1 MTISTTIISKSYS
14 GDGSTH
20 SFAYNFPIF
29 AEADLTVIIRSSA
42 GTETVKTKDTHF
54 IVTGAGVSSGGTVL
68 FKYNTGT
75 SSDAHYSSTDYRPAS
90 GETVVIRSELSN
102 TQSMN
107 LVANDPFPAETLET
121 NMDKIV
127 RMVQQHDEELGRSI
141 KLSRTNTI
149 TSSEF
154 TENAATRASKTLG
167 FDSSGDLATVAD
179 YLPAGGDAALFKFA
193 TSTTDSDPG
202 SGVIRL
208 NHATIASATILYVDD
223 LEYNG
228 TDVSAWVQ
236 SWDDVSANP
245 TNRGRIRLSK
255 AGVLDTWHVFKIN
268 SALVDASGYTKVNLT
283 YVDGSGTFAAD
294 DKIWISFAA
303 SGEDGV
309 SAGYFYKFDSGTSDA
324 DPGAGEI
331 AFNHGTYSSVTEI
344 YIDDADQHGVST
356 QADTITWD
364 DSTALDRGVLHIVDI
379 NDKTTY
385 AKFKINGSAT
395 DASGYNKLAV
405 SHIVSNNTFSAADEL
420 SVQFTRTGNNG
431 AAPGYLYSFDNST
444 SDADPGAGELRLNN
458 GTYASATAIYIDD
471 SDANGVDISTD
482 LLSWDDSTSTIRGFV
497 HIVDRDD
504 PTTYAR
510 FKLTGASTDASG
522 YVKLACAHL
531 SSNNT
536 FSAADRLS
544 VHFTMTGLKGDTGA
558 TGATGSTA
566 GTSGL
571 GMTWNSSTSD
581 ADPGAGKI
589 AFNHGT
595 LSSVS
600 VLYVDD
606 ADDAGADISGF
617 VQSWDDVSNSTARGY
632 VQVTKEGTTSTYAL
646 FKVSGAVTD
655 ASGYTKVAVTHVVS
669 NGSFSNEDGVGVQ
682 FVQSGADGSGSLDNV
697 VEDTTPQLGGDLDVN
712 GNDIVST
719 SNANIDIIPNGTGD
733 VNLGADTVMV
743 GDNNANATITTQG
756 TGDLTLSTNSG
767 TNSGVITI
775 ADGANGNISITP
787 NGTGAI
793 VLDGTTTVSAAT
805 SGWRHIKT
813 QTGTNASSI
822 DFLHGTSDVVFDDTY
837 EIYEFIVHYAY
848 GANND
853 EMQIH
858 PSQDGSSFTTTN
870 TVGFTAGGY
879 RASGSNSAYHSDLG
893 TNGFFRSAVNVGNAE
908 SEMSGGEIRVYSPF
922 DSAKNTVALS
932 KFSIYQASGTFASQI
947 TMGAMTAAGRTH
959 GIRFKISSGNIYAKI
974 SLYGIKD
981 S

>member
-1 MTISTTIISKSYS
+1 MTISTTTISKSYS

-20 SFAYNFPIF
+20 SFAYDFPIF
-29 AEADLTVIIRSSA
+29 AEGDLTVIIRSSA
-42 GTETVKTKDTHF
+42 GTETVKTKDTHY
-54 IVTGAGVSSGGTVL
+54 IVTGAGVSTGGTVL

-179 YLPAGGDAALFKFA
+179 YLPAGGDSALFKFA

-255 AGVLDTWHVFKIN
+255 AGVLDTWHVFKIS
-268 SALVDASGYTKVNLT
+268 SALVDASGYTKVNLS

-309 SAGYFYKFDSGTSDA
+309 SAGYFYKFDTGTSDT

-420 SVQFTRTGNNG
+420 SVQFTRTGNDG
-431 AAPGYLYSFDNST
+431 AAPGYLYTFDNST

-482 LLSWDDSTSTIRGFV
+482 LLAWDDSTSTIRGFV

-510 FKLTGASTDASG
+510 FKITGASTDASG
-522 YVKLACAHL
+522 YVKLAVAHL
-531 SSNNT
+531 SSSNT

-544 VHFTMTGLKGDTGA
+544 VHFTMTGLKGDTGSTGS
-558 TGATGSTA
+558 TGATGAA
-566 GTSGL
+566 GVAGIA
-571 GMTWNSSTSD
+571 MTWSNSTSD
-581 ADPGAGKI
+581 ADPGGGKI

-595 LSSVS
+595 VSSVS
-600 VLYVDD
+600 ILYVDD
-606 ADDAGADISGF
+606 ADDASVDISGW

-632 VQVTKEGTTSTYAL
+632 VKIEKEGTPSTYAL

-655 ASGYTKVAVTHVVS
+655 ASGYTKVPVTHVAS
-669 NGSFSNEDGVGVQ
+669 NGSFSNEDGVGVH
-682 FVQSGADGSGSLDNV
+682 FSASGADGTD
-697 VEDTTPQLGGDLDVN
+697 GDM
-712 GNDIVST
+712 T
-719 SNANIDIIPNGTGD
+719 
-733 VNLGADTVMV
+733 
-743 GDNNANATITTQG
+743 
-756 TGDLTLSTNSG
+756 
-767 TNSGVITI
+767 
-775 ADGANGNISITP
+775 
-787 NGTGAI
+787 
-793 VLDGTTTVSAAT
+793 
-805 SGWRHIKT
+805 
-813 QTGTNASSI
+813 
-822 DFLHGTSDVVFDDTY
+822 
-837 EIYEFIVHYAY
+837 
-848 GANND
+848 
-853 EMQIH
+853 
-858 PSQDGSSFTTTN
+858 SFTL
-870 TVGFTAGGY
+870 AGT
-879 RASGSNSAYHSDLG
+879 SGSNQTITNGNTVTIAAG
-893 TNGFFRSAVNVGNAE
+893 TNITTTGGSTDTVTIACTLDDPIA
-908 SEMSGGEIRVYSPF
+908 MSIALGG
-922 DSAKNTVALS
+922 
-932 KFSIYQASGTFASQI
+932 
-947 TMGAMTAAGRTH
+947 
-959 GIRFKISSGNIYAKI
+959 
-974 SLYGIKD
+974 
-981 S
+981 